1 MATKDETR
9 LAILAAAQDLFARY
23 GPVKTSVADIAR
35 ELGMSSANIYNFY
48 PSRDAILEA
57 VGQRQLLALRQQITE
72 DIAKASGDWARI
84 AILFTST
91 AHHMRRHLEN
101 EKDIMQLQ
109 ELKRKN
115 QWQFVTD
122 FYAFLHQTATALL
135 LEGIK
140 AGRLADID
148 PEWAVPALFDCMVCA
163 LDPILLNT
171 FTPDDHSR
179 RIELQLQLLE
189 RAFR

>member
-23 GPVKTSVADIAR
+23 GPVKTSMADIGR

-57 VGQRQLLALRQQITE
+57 VGQRQLLALQQQITE
-72 DIAKASGDWARI
+72 EIAKASGDWARI
-84 AILFTST
+84 AILFTTT
-91 AHHMRRHLEN
+91 AHHMRRHLAN
-101 EKDIMQLQ
+101 EKDILQLQ

-115 QWQFVTD
+115 KWQFVTE

-148 PEWAVPALFDCMVCA
+148 PEWAVPALFDCMVGA

-171 FTPDDHSR
+171 FTPADHER
-179 RIELQLQLLE
+179 RIEIQLQLLE